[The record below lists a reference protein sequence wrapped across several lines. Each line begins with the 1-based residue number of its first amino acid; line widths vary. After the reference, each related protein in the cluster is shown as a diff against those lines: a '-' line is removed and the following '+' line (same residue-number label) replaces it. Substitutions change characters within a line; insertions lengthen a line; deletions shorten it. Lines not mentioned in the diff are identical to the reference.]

1 MLALIATGLIPL
13 ILCIISG
20 ILLNRYRFIPH
31 ETWLSIDKLN
41 YYFLFP
47 ALLFS
52 SLSGADIGLGVF
64 ESSLFAALAVVSLLF
79 ALVYLCKFLFKINEK
94 NLGVYV
100 QSLIRFNTYIGLAL
114 SVAVFQEQG
123 LALFSLIIAFSI
135 PLINVFS
142 VLSLSHHQHV
152 SVRIM
157 VLNIIKNPLIISCV
171 VALAFNLLSLPLW
184 QGLKDF
190 IKLLASASLPL
201 GLLCIGA
208 GLTFMADK
216 KDYALIT
223 ANSLL
228 RLIAAPAAAYLLC
241 TLAGLGGLER
251 QIITLFFALPTAPSA
266 YALTKMLGGNHA
278 LMASIISLQTL
289 LAMITLPVVLWLII

>member
-79 ALVYLCKFLFKINEK
+79 AAVYLCKFLFKINEK

-100 QSLIRFNTYIGLAL
+100 QSLIHFNTYIGLAL

-157 VLNIIKNPLIISCV
+157 VLNIIK
-171 VALAFNLLSLPLW
+171 
-184 QGLKDF
+184 
-190 IKLLASASLPL
+190 
-201 GLLCIGA
+201 
-208 GLTFMADK
+208 T
-216 KDYALIT
+216 
-223 ANSLL
+223 
-228 RLIAAPAAAYLLC
+228 R
-241 TLAGLGGLER
+241 
-251 QIITLFFALPTAPSA
+251 
-266 YALTKMLGGNHA
+266 
-278 LMASIISLQTL
+278 
-289 LAMITLPVVLWLII
+289 

>member
-1 MLALIATGLIPL
+1 MITLIATGLIPL

-20 ILLNRYRFIPH
+20 VLLNRYRFIPH

-52 SLSGADIGLGVF
+52 SLSGADIGLDAF
-64 ESSLFAALAVVSLLF
+64 EHSLLV
-79 ALVYLCKFLFKINEK
+79 AIVYLCRFLFKINEK

-114 SVAVFQEQG
+114 SVAVFHEQG

-216 KDYALIT
+216 KDYALIA

-289 LAMITLPVVLWLII
+289 LAMITLPVVLWLVI